1 LRWIRFGTGIV
12 ISKAAIQTGVAM
24 TRIGIKIAAA
34 SLVFVGAL
42 SFLAL
47 AGARQSWV
55 YHLTVDQ
62 YLSDPQY
69 ATQRVRLCGVVVKEK
84 CIVDPAALT
93 ASFVLKGTSATVPV
107 TYHGTIPD
115 LFAPGR
121 DVEIEGRR
129 DPAGIFQADV
139 LMTKCASKYE
149 SKTGGAS

>member
-1 LRWIRFGTGIV
+1 
-12 ISKAAIQTGVAM
+12 M

-42 SFLAL
+42 SFLAY

-62 YLSDPQY
+62 FLSDPQY
-69 ATQRVRLCGVVVKEK
+69 RAQRVRLCGVVAKEN
-84 CIVDPAALT
+84 CFANSAALSAT
-93 ASFVLKGTSATVPV
+93 FVLNGTSATIPV
-107 TYHGTIPD
+107 QYHGSIPD

-121 DVEIEGRR
+121 DVEIEGRL
-129 DPAGIFQADV
+129 DPAGNFQADV

-149 SKTGGAS
+149 AKAGGQS